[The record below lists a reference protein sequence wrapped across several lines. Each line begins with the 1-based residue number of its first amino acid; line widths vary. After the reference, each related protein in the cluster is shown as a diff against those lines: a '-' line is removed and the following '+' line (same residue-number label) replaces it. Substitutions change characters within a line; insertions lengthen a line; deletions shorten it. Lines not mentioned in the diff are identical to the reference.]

1 MAAANVAS
9 FGPGVER
16 HWETERAELTRYAR
30 LAIQTGSTTASGH
43 SQAQAGYLADRLIA
57 LDRRYRH
64 LAAGGWRS
72 LSATVSDLPTF
83 EQWKPDQPR
92 QRIDKPG
99 RSIKY
104 EAPPAFP
111 EGGGLLLP
119 HIPERCWRLI
129 CQRQRLRFP
138 TDPAT
143 LAAGFWGWAQRTPRL
158 QLLIC
163 EGWKKALCA
172 VSHGY
177 AAVALPGV
185 QMGRRVGTDGSERLI
200 PALVAL
206 SAKGRPWLVV
216 FDAEG
221 KPATASKVRAAAGA
235 LARTLRAAGGK
246 PEIARLPLL
255 PGTEKT
261 GLDDLA
267 AAAGADALAQALADT
282 APLPVLPRLRAA
294 DQIAPA
300 GAYLGQA
307 CPLPPPAE
315 APLVLLQAPMGCG
328 KTEAIAAAVAPLR
341 DAGVPVLVPSHRV
354 AIGQA
359 VSDRLGIAWAPS
371 PGTDERQLGA
381 GFCLDSACRSSA
393 LQISGHSWSGGVVV
407 WDETGQGLEH
417 LLTSTGTALS
427 PHRRSALAPRRA
439 EVLRTLAEL
448 LARAG
453 QVIAAD
459 AQLPQWALNLL
470 EKLTGRRALL
480 IRSDHR
486 PMLGR
491 ALHAPRFA
499 TAQDAADGFRA
510 RWAQLVLSGEPF
522 LCWTASQK
530 ARYRSAPQT
539 LAALHRQWQPD
550 ARVAVIDSSTP
561 ELAAELAAD
570 PEGFADRFDA
580 LYVSPSISSGVSF
593 QRWRP
598 AAVIAY
604 AGGRIAPEHAA
615 QALARVRC
623 PEVPAYLYAPERS
636 PGGALRVGSGDTD
649 PARVIAA
656 LRAVSDPLLGELEQA
671 GAEGAWLE
679 AYGELAAHRNRQ
691 RHAYRATIAGLLER
705 EGWVIQPEGP
715 APCPM
720 FSARVADELGTIAEA
735 AQAAEDA
742 AIIAAPLL
750 DPAAADAL
758 GRRRKL
764 EPDEQAALDRFRLAQ
779 RWALGAAAPAPE
791 LLEADRDGLR
801 ERLRLGFLLIS
812 PEALALIPA
821 HDRGA
826 VAALDP
832 AGRPFSP
839 DRLRVTLA
847 PRVTALRALGVP
859 ELLKRFSAGETIAA
873 TDPAVITLQI
883 NATAHRGQLAA
894 AAGVSPGAKA
904 SGTLRAL
911 LRAVGW
917 ELLSAGRIKTRGDDR
932 DAMAYRATPVALPEG
947 IDREA
952 LAAAW
957 LAELAAVA
965 GSTGALF
972 THTENPYMGR
982 KCPTPPPP
990 AAPPPPMPRASAP
1003 PAALPWHTAPP
1014 PPRSA
1019 PRAVGFRAA

>member
-1 MAAANVAS
+1 
-9 FGPGVER
+9 
-16 HWETERAELTRYAR
+16 
-30 LAIQTGSTTASGH
+30 
-43 SQAQAGYLADRLIA
+43 
-57 LDRRYRH
+57 
-64 LAAGGWRS
+64 
-72 LSATVSDLPTF
+72 
-83 EQWKPDQPR
+83 
-92 QRIDKPG
+92 
-99 RSIKY
+99 
-104 EAPPAFP
+104 
-111 EGGGLLLP
+111 
-119 HIPERCWRLI
+119 
-129 CQRQRLRFP
+129 
-138 TDPAT
+138 
-143 LAAGFWGWAQRTPRL
+143 
-158 QLLIC
+158 
-163 EGWKKALCA
+163 
-172 VSHGY
+172 
-177 AAVALPGV
+177 
-185 QMGRRVGTDGSERLI
+185 
-200 PALVAL
+200 
-206 SAKGRPWLVV
+206 
-216 FDAEG
+216 
-221 KPATASKVRAAAGA
+221 
-235 LARTLRAAGGK
+235 
-246 PEIARLPLL
+246 
-255 PGTEKT
+255 
-261 GLDDLA
+261 
-267 AAAGADALAQALADT
+267 
-282 APLPVLPRLRAA
+282 
-294 DQIAPA
+294 
-300 GAYLGQA
+300 
-307 CPLPPPAE
+307 
-315 APLVLLQAPMGCG
+315 MGCG

-341 DAGVPVLVPSHRV
+341 DAGVPVLLPSHRL
-354 AIGQA
+354 ALGQA
-359 VSDRLGIAWAPS
+359 LAERLGIAWAPS

-381 GFCLDSACRSSA
+381 GFCLDSACPSSA
-393 LQISGHSWSGGVVV
+393 LRISGHSWSGGVVV
-407 WDETGQGLEH
+407 WDEIGQGLEH
-417 LLTSTGTALS
+417 LLTSTGTALA

-470 EKLTGRRALL
+470 EKLTGRRAQL
-480 IRSDHR
+480 ICSDHR

-491 ALHAPRFA
+491 ALHAPHCK
-499 TAQDAADGFRA
+499 TAKAAAKAFRA
-510 RWAQLVLSGEPF
+510 RLAQLVLSGEPF

-530 ARYRSAPQT
+530 ARYKNSPQT
-539 LAALHRQWQPD
+539 LAKLHRKWRPD

-570 PEGFADRFDA
+570 PDGFAERFDA

-593 QRWRP
+593 SWNLEKLGPQPAGGPHRREGWKP

-656 LRAVSDPLLGELEQA
+656 MRAVSNPLLGELEQG

-715 APCPM
+715 EPCPM
-720 FSARVADELGTIAEA
+720 FSARVADELGAIAEA

-779 RWALGAAAPAPE
+779 RWALGAAAPSPE

-801 ERLRLGFLLIS
+801 ERLRLGFLLTS

-832 AGRPFSP
+832 AGRAFGP
-839 DRLRVTLA
+839 DRLRVSLE
-847 PRVTALRALGVP
+847 PRVKALRALGVP
-859 ELLKRFSAGETIAA
+859 ELLKRFSAGEVIAA
-873 TDPAVITLQI
+873 TDPAVLTLHL

-894 AAGVSPGAKA
+894 SAGVSPGAKA

-917 ELLSAGRIKTRGDDR
+917 ELLSAGRIKTRTDAR
-932 DAMAYRATPVALPEG
+932 DAMAYRAAPVALPEG

-965 GSTGALF
+965 GSAGALF
-972 THTENPYMGR
+972 THRENSCMGR

-990 AAPPPPMPRASAP
+990 AAPPPPMPWASAP

-1019 PRAVGFRAA
+1019 PRAVGFRTA